1 MLVALTRELGHN
13 EELRDWVG
21 DRAEMVEIPLTKT
34 RFRAV
39 QEVADELG
47 AAARS
52 SSFHSLILTS
62 ARGERYLGLARSAV
76 DDDAEVFSVGP
87 STSEVLTRSGWLVTH
102 EAPRRALDL
111 APLVSLGPVLILG
124 AVAGREELPHAL
136 RERGLETVVIE
147 CYETVAEPLEQ
158 EDIDVLR
165 RADVIFVG
173 APSAWRVVRDVI
185 SDGAWVLVPG
195 ETTRDEVR
203 PTHSRVLIGWGR
215 DFDVAWDHI
224 AESAR

>member
-21 DRAEMVEIPLTKT
+21 DRAEMVEIPLTRT

-39 QEVADELG
+39 HEVADELG
-47 AAARS
+47 AATRS
-52 SSFHSLILTS
+52 SRFHSLVLTS
-62 ARGERYLGLARSAV
+62 ARSERYLDLARSAV
-76 DDDAEVFSVGP
+76 ADDAEVFSVGP
-87 STSEVLTRSGWLVTH
+87 STSEVLRRAGWSVTH
-102 EAPRRALDL
+102 EEPGRALGL
-111 APLVSLGPVLILG
+111 APLISLAPVLILG
-124 AVAGREELPHAL
+124 AVAGREELPRAL
-136 RERGLETVVIE
+136 RQRGLETVVVE

-158 EDIDVLR
+158 EDFDVVR

-173 APSAWRVVRDVI
+173 APSAWRVIRDVV
-185 SDGAWVLVPG
+185 SDSAWILVPG

-203 PTHSRVLIGWGR
+203 LTHSRVLIGWGR
-215 DFDVAWDHI
+215 DFDAAWDHI